1 MDGILFTF
9 ISRRIPSYQQ
19 TQAGARVRNAY
30 FYLHSVGLVIG
41 RSPAAQHSNPSKDKR
56 GG

>member
-9 ISRRIPSYQQ
+9 ISLRIPSYQQ

-30 FYLHSVGLVIG
+30 FYLHTVGLVIG
-41 RSPAAQHSNPSKDKR
+41 RTPAAQHSNPSKDKC